1 MQNFETADS
10 IYYSSHNCIMESD
23 CAEAPN
29 YLIQEKSGTSN
40 DEILQILSAI
50 SSKMITGQ
58 QALQAELQRV
68 CEDNEKFKQ
77 EVRAELR
84 PVSHSVPQI
93 PPNVSSSLGSS
104 PVIQPSAPIS
114 SSMLGGIP
122 SSSIS
127 NDFQT
132 QMLSLLND
140 TFSKLTTVITDSSVK
155 SPDAKSDWIKF
166 AGDPKKFRSWYL
178 AVMAQLSIA
187 PWQELYDSSMNSVVK
202 NTTNTALNGK
212 LYAKV
217 IAALE
222 GSALQ
227 HMLARKHLRANG
239 ILLLQE
245 LQQMYKPKC
254 VPEVLAVKTAEFW
267 SQMKRLSSES
277 IDDYYNRFHE
287 LLEDINE
294 DVETIPVKTAIR
306 QFLFTLGVEFEP
318 VQMSYRLGTLAPD
331 WHTEDWPSLLVLCR
345 DFYNSVN
352 PKGPT
357 AKRDR
362 DCDRDHDPFAELQIE
377 RSSHHK
383 KIRSWFMNPTKHK
396 RDIDNEQCKYSG
408 RCLYYLTKTHRTE
421 DCHVKK
427 ECDKLLAAQ
436 RSGSVSGNS
445 QTLYHKSHKVISD
458 ILLRM
463 SLLMLLRKIR
473 MSLVIILLMILT
485 NLIYCTLPKFLSII
499 FI

>member
-1 MQNFETADS
+1 M
-10 IYYSSHNCIMESD
+10 Y
-23 CAEAPN
+23 
-29 YLIQEKSGTSN
+29 
-40 DEILQILSAI
+40 EILQILSAI

-58 QALQAELQRV
+58 QALQEELQRV
-68 CEDNEKFKQ
+68 REDNEKIKQ

-84 PVSHSVPQI
+84 TVSPSVPQI
-93 PPNVSSSLGSS
+93 APNVSSSLGSS
-104 PVIQPSAPIS
+104 PVIQQSGPIS

-122 SSSIS
+122 SSSVS

-132 QMLSLLND
+132 QMISLLND

-155 SPDAKSDWIKF
+155 SSDTKSDWIKF
-166 AGDPKKFRSWYL
+166 AGDPQKFRSWYL
-178 AVMAQLSIA
+178 AVMAQISIA

-362 DCDRDHDPFAELQIE
+362 DCDRDHDPFAELQN
-377 RSSHHK
+377 RLL
-383 KIRSWFMNPTKHK
+383 NV
-396 RDIDNEQCKYSG
+396 
-408 RCLYYLTKTHRTE
+408 TE
-421 DCHVKK
+421 I
-427 ECDKLLAAQ
+427 
-436 RSGSVSGNS
+436 
-445 QTLYHKSHKVISD
+445 VIVIM
-458 ILLRM
+458 ILLL
-463 SLLMLLRKIR
+463 SFKLNV
-473 MSLVIILLMILT
+473 LVIIR
-485 NLIYCTLPKFLSII
+485 KFVLGL
-499 FI
+499 

>member
-1 MQNFETADS
+1 
-10 IYYSSHNCIMESD
+10 MESD

-114 SSMLGGIP
+114 SSMLGGTP
-122 SSSIS
+122 SFSVS

-155 SPDAKSDWIKF
+155 SSDAKSDWIKF

-267 SQMKRLSSES
+267 SQMKRLPSES

-287 LLEDINE
+287 LLEEINE

-318 VQMSYRLGTLAPD
+318 VQMSYHLGTLAPD

-345 DFYNSVN
+345 DFYNLVN

-357 AKRDR
+357 AKRDQ
-362 DCDRDHDPFAELQIE
+362 DRDHDPFAELHID

-383 KIRSWFMNPTKHK
+383 KIRSWFMDPAKHK
-396 RDIDNEQCKYSG
+396 SDIDTEQCKYSG
-408 RCLYYLTKTHRTE
+408 HCLYHLTKTHRTE

-427 ECDKLLAAQ
+427 ECDKLLAAK
-436 RSGSVSGNS
+436 RSGSASGNS
-445 QTLYHKSHKVISD
+445 QTSVSQVSQGNLRHITEDEFADAIEEDKDESSDHFTNDTNESDLLY
-458 ILLRM
+458 
-463 SLLMLLRKIR
+463 
-473 MSLVIILLMILT
+473 
-485 NLIYCTLPKFLSII
+485 FA
-499 FI
+499 

>member
-1 MQNFETADS
+1 VKKHFSTLYKDTLKLDDTPLDA
-10 IYYSSHNCIMESD
+10 
-23 CAEAPN
+23 
-29 YLIQEKSGTSN
+29 
-40 DEILQILSAI
+40 ILDPGDLATLHKKARNTTPTPRPAHFGDVMHMDIVFGPEVAI
-50 SSKMITGQ
+50 G
-58 QALQAELQRV
+58 
-68 CEDNEKFKQ
+68 
-77 EVRAELR
+77 
-84 PVSHSVPQI
+84 
-93 PPNVSSSLGSS
+93 NVHFG
-104 PVIQPSAPIS
+104 
-114 SSMLGGIP
+114 
-122 SSSIS
+122 
-127 NDFQT
+127 
-132 QMLSLLND
+132 
-140 TFSKLTTVITDSSVK
+140 LTTVITDSSVK
-155 SPDAKSDWIKF
+155 SSDTKSDWIKF
-166 AGDPKKFRSWYL
+166 AGDPQKFRSWYL
-178 AVMAQLSIA
+178 AVMAQISIA

-396 RDIDNEQCKYSG
+396 RDIDNEQRKYSG

-485 NLIYCTLPKFLSII
+485 NLIYCTLLESLNTI
-499 FI
+499 FV